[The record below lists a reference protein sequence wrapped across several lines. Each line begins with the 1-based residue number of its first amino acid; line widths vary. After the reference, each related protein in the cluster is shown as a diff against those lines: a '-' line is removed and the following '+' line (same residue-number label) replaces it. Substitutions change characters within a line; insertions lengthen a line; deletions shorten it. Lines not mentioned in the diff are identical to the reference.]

1 MENNKEGCHIVI
13 GGWFVSVLTL
23 IFVVAKLLGLINW
36 SWWLVFSP
44 MIISFSLGCLG
55 LIIIAIL
62 YIWITK

>member
-13 GGWFVSVLTL
+13 GGWFVSVLT
-23 IFVVAKLLGLINW
+23 IVFVIAKLIGLINW

-44 MIISFSLGCLG
+44 MIISFILGCSI

-62 YIWITK
+62 YIWMGK

>member
-1 MENNKEGCHIVI
+1 MENKEGCHIVM

-44 MIISFSLGCLG
+44 MIISFGFWVLVLV
-55 LIIIAIL
+55 IITLL
-62 YIWITK
+62 YLWTQW

>member
-1 MENNKEGCHIVI
+1 MERNGCRIVI

-44 MIISFSLGCLG
+44 MIISFGFWVLV
-55 LIIIAIL
+55 LIIIAFI
-62 YIWITK
+62 YIWSQW

>member
-1 MENNKEGCHIVI
+1 MENNSGCHIVI

-44 MIISFSLGCLG
+44 MIISFGFWVLV
-55 LIIIAIL
+55 LIIIAFI
-62 YIWITK
+62 YIWSQW